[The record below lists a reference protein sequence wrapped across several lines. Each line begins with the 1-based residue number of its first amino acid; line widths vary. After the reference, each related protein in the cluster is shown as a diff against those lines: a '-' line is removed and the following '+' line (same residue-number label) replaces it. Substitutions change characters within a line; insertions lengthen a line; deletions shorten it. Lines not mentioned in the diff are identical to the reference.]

1 MSDEPKK
8 RSRKWIGWTLLLA
21 LVLYPL
27 SLGPAN
33 RLVWASEDPA
43 ANRRVFAIVYPLSIG
58 PASRSVASLGRFDHG
73 CSRFIFDIVYEPLIA
88 AANRAGAHD
97 VLSSYILFFYR
108 WI

>member
-1 MSDEPKK
+1 MNSPQGDGMSDEPKK

-43 ANRRVFAIVYPLSIG
+43 ANRRVFAIVYRPISWLRVHSETARDLTDWYLSFCM
-58 PASRSVASLGRFDHG
+58 PPSK
-73 CSRFIFDIVYEPLIA
+73 
-88 AANRAGAHD
+88 AG
-97 VLSSYILFFYR
+97 Y
-108 WI
+108 